1 MNETATPSWEND
13 DRIDRLVDGE
23 LTGQEYRELLRSL
36 DQHPDGWRRCALA
49 FLEAQAWQRELGA
62 MHRDEIVAPAAP
74 SVTLSGRRGR
84 PRWASVLAVA
94 ASFLVTFG
102 LGVAYHAHWSGS
114 LSIPD
119 GVPIAEQWGHEPTNV
134 DDAVP
139 DTEAPSMPSPTD
151 GQPPVR
157 PRGYVMLARDSA
169 DASGSDELEVPLY
182 DLSPEN
188 AWLLEDDRM
197 WIPPEIR
204 RAMQSMG
211 REIRWDRRLM
221 PLETEDGHRAVVPV
235 RRLEITPVNGHRYQ

>member
-1 MNETATPSWEND
+1 MNESAKPSWEDD

-62 MHRDEIVAPAAP
+62 LHQDEIVAPTAP
-74 SVTLSGRRGR
+74 PVALSGKRGR
-84 PRWASVLAVA
+84 PRWASILAVA

-102 LGVAYHAHWSGS
+102 LGVAYQAHWSES
-114 LSIPD
+114 SSKPD
-119 GVPIAEQWGHEPTNV
+119 GVPIATHDDPTKV

-139 DTEAPSMPSPTD
+139 GTDTPPVPSPPD
-151 GQPPVR
+151 VQPPVG
-157 PRGYVMLARDSA
+157 PRGYVTLARDGA
-169 DASGSDELEVPLY
+169 DGPGTEEFEVPLY

-188 AWLLEDDRM
+188 AWLLQDNRM

-211 REIRWDRRLM
+211 RDIRWNRRLM
-221 PLETEDGHRAVVPV
+221 PVETEDGQPAVVPI
-235 RRLEITPVNGHRYQ
+235 RRLEITPVNGQRYQ